1 MTLMLNDTVLM
12 TIITPPILLV
22 YYLYCEG
29 TENGHHEEKEVK
41 ELSEELKED
50 SVADENGEMSV
61 KEEVQEHDAAPDV
74 VSQGD
79 VSGEGVENGHH
90 EEKEEEP
97 EEDVTEPSEEL
108 KKDCKDDE
116 NGEESVKEEVQERD
130 AAPEVVSQEDV
141 SGLKEESVSGDGTS
155 SRKME
160 VPSNKVGVLIGK
172 AGDTIRT
179 LQNSSGARIQ
189 NHSVDAEA
197 DQISATRP
205 VQLIGSIE
213 SINKAERFIKEVIAE
228 ADAGGS
234 PSLIARG
241 YSMNSSGFGEQTHIQ
256 VPNEKVGVIIGKG
269 GETIKYLQSQSGAR
283 IQVV

>member
-1 MTLMLNDTVLM
+1 SDLTLTPMSQEDVITIPPSDHKRKLDNLDTEPLE
-12 TIITPPILLV
+12 PLV
-22 YYLYCEG
+22 ESNGQDDPDVKRHRFDDINNTTDTFGEG

-116 NGEESVKEEVQERD
+116 NGEESVKEEVQECD

-160 VPSNKVGVLIGK
+160 VPSNKV
-172 AGDTIRT
+172 R
-179 LQNSSGARIQ
+179 QR
-189 NHSVDAEA
+189 
-197 DQISATRP
+197 
-205 VQLIGSIE
+205 
-213 SINKAERFIKEVIAE
+213 
-228 ADAGGS
+228 
-234 PSLIARG
+234 
-241 YSMNSSGFGEQTHIQ
+241 Y
-256 VPNEKVGVIIGKG
+256 
-269 GETIKYLQSQSGAR
+269 
-283 IQVV
+283 